1 MPTVAAAKVALRKL
15 SELRVEVPFPLEPAD
30 TEPAVE
36 FAFTVHARPHMP
48 KVYYE
53 KYEGCSHF
61 QRVEADTARALEIA
75 ALLDEDRKVAEET
88 RLAAVLEESAVQ
100 AALVKPTD
108 KLDVA
113 IAYLR
118 RVHLVNFYGAKRF
131 RDESHLLSMS
141 PSVPHRIKEYVAP
154 PPPSESTVAMVEE
167 DAAHPAEEAP
177 VPAPSVG
184 GKRKHSDEDEEG
196 ETGSSSAEIGAGDMV
211 VESGSAVKPPAP
223 PSRPNQRPVNVA
235 NP

>member
-1 MPTVAAAKVALRKL
+1 MPTAAAAKVALRKL
-15 SELRVEVPFPLEPAD
+15 SELRVEVPFPMEPAD
-30 TEPAVE
+30 IEPAVE
-36 FAFTVHARPHMP
+36 FFFTVHARPHMP

-75 ALLDEDRKVAEET
+75 ALLDEDRQVAEET
-88 RLAAVLEESAVQ
+88 RLAAVLAESAVQ

-108 KLDVA
+108 KLDLA

-154 PPPSESTVAMVEE
+154 PPHPPRPVRRWWRTTPLSLRRRLPRRLWAASASTTTTVRTR
-167 DAAHPAEEAP
+167 PA
-177 VPAPSVG
+177 
-184 GKRKHSDEDEEG
+184 
-196 ETGSSSAEIGAGDMV
+196 
-211 VESGSAVKPPAP
+211 AP
-223 PSRPNQRPVNVA
+223 PRRSARATWSWRA
-235 NP
+235 AAR

>member
-53 KYEGCSHF
+53 KYEGCSRF
-61 QRVEADTARALEIA
+61 QRVETDTARALEIA

-154 PPPSESTVAMVEE
+154 PPPSESTGAMED
-167 DAAHPAEEAP
+167 DAAYPAEETPA
-177 VPAPSVG
+177 PAPSVG
-184 GKRKHSDEDEEG
+184 GKRKDSDEDAEDG
-196 ETGSSSAEIGAGDMV
+196 ETGSSSAEIGASDKV